1 MSPAQLLVHYLIASY
16 AYYILDEN
24 VMMDADFDMLS
35 RRLVAVW
42 DTFEHRHKH
51 LVNIESLKESST
63 AFYIREEDYPPQIRL
78 GFATYVRN
86 LNSGKLVLDLIRIHE
101 IGEAAWRE
109 ETRIRFDRE

>member
-24 VMMDADFDMLS
+24 VMTDADFDMLS
-35 RRLVAVW
+35 RRLLAAW

-51 LVNIESLKESST
+51 LVNVESLKETST
-63 AFYIREEDYPPQIRL
+63 AFYIKEEDYPPQVRHSI
-78 GFATYVRN
+78 ATYVRN
-86 LNSGKLVLDLIRIHE
+86 LNSGRLVQDLIRIHE

-109 ETRIRFDRE
+109 ETRI